1 MAEERETRAGAF
13 SGLLALIMVV
23 ALSVMAFSALQ
34 PNRDAPLRMAEV
46 DFSLPDLPA
55 PTDVLPEGSR

>member
-34 PNRDAPLRMAEV
+34 PARDPPLRMAGL
-46 DFSLPDLPA
+46 DLSLPDLPA
-55 PTDVLPEGSR
+55 PTDVLPEGRR

>member
-34 PNRDAPLRMAEV
+34 PARDPPLRMAEL
-46 DFSLPDLPA
+46 DLSLPDLPA
-55 PTDVLPEGSR
+55 PTDVLPEGRR